1 MKKSV
6 HITKASEEYLAARAL
21 RGEIN
26 FSAGINGAIE
36 QLSHIARVECPS
48 LGKDEWVELYNVY
61 AGSDLSRL
69 VLPLN
74 LAADLLTHYG
84 ATVPSQLDNE
94 VAALVERLARMTQAQ
109 QFAVIDA
116 VRVFWAG
123 SDAQR

>member
-6 HITKASEEYLAARAL
+6 HLTEASEKYLVTRAPV
-21 RGEIN
+21 GGVN
-26 FSAGINGAIE
+26 YSAGINGAIE

-61 AGSDLSRL
+61 AGSDLSRFA
-69 VLPLN
+69 LPLN

-84 ATVPSQLDNE
+84 ATVPSQLDDE

-109 QFAVIDA
+109 QFAIIDA